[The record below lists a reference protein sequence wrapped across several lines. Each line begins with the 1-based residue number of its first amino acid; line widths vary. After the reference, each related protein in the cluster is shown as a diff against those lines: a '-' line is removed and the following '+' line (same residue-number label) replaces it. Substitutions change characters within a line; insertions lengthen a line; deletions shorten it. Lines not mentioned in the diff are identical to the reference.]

1 MARVSDVPF
10 EQVPEDLKSI
20 MRQYDQELGGS
31 EFVQVFAHAPEV
43 YKSFVDFYF
52 GLVLE
57 TRDAV
62 NMKIT
67 ELARMMVANKNDCF
81 L

>member
-31 EFVQVFAHAPEV
+31 EFVQVFANAPEV

-67 ELARMMVANKNDCF
+67 ELTRMMVANKNDCF